1 MATLDDVTR
10 LAAELPD
17 VSESE
22 YDLDGHLVWRVA
34 GKRFAW
40 EREFSETDIK
50 RYGDQA
56 PPNGPILAVRVADLK
71 EREAILGANTAGF
84 FTIHHFSGYK
94 AYLIQLEKV
103 SLKTLRE
110 AITDAWLAE
119 APIGLTRQYSR
130 DH

>member
-1 MATLDDVTR
+1 MISHVH
-10 LAAELPD
+10 PC
-17 VSESE
+17 
-22 YDLDGHLVWRVA
+22 DGLWKTD
-34 GKRFAW
+34 GKRYY
-40 EREFSETDIK
+40 I
-50 RYGDQA
+50 
-56 PPNGPILAVRVADLK
+56 
-71 EREAILGANTAGF
+71 